1 MQTSDNGLTFIAKN
15 EGDCLSE
22 QPDNTGPQIGHGH
35 DLTPTE
41 QASQMIYGIDIS
53 GGITSAQAD
62 YILQQD
68 VSTVYDPALGRLQ
81 AQGLIPANVTQNQWD
96 SLADFIYNDGAA
108 NCAMMLHHGWSLVPQ
123 EMLFWVWGK
132 VKGVEVKMPGLVTR
146 RQAEAQLFQS

>member
-1 MQTSDNGLTFIAKN
+1 MV
-15 EGDCLSE
+15 
-22 QPDNTGPQIGHGH
+22 
-35 DLTPTE
+35 
-41 QASQMIYGIDIS
+41 YGIDIS

-68 VSTVYDPALGRLQ
+68 VSTVYDPALERLQ